1 MNWKQ
6 RADQLRFP
14 GLLLAGFVFISINTA
29 FTPHGLSLLLL
40 LGLLLLPFSIVKER
54 ALQMIA
60 VFLPLQYIIAEILY
74 NPDPGYFLRSSL
86 LFLSF
91 CTLGLQAGRALKGL
105 NAEDGDRKLSL
116 FAAQISSAHA
126 LLLVF
131 YLLLWFSPWKDLVW
145 WTFFLS
151 PSVGDFTR
159 LKGLGYEP
167 SYYALMLAP
176 FFLFQL
182 SRVLLGDFSRKR
194 WLILFALGLGL
205 LFSFSMGVLACLF
218 LSLTIALL
226 YLRFTAVFVWK
237 LPAKWPWFLSGFA
250 GLLVLAFLLF
260 PDAAL
265 FLRLRDIL
273 SGRDLSAN
281 NRLLESFML
290 AGDIL
295 GPDRIWFGLG
305 PGQLKVEGYYFIKSF
320 YNYQWNDSWA
330 PSMPNSISDW
340 LCNFGLFG
348 VGMKLLLVFYLYR
361 RQGSGRDLF
370 RFLCFIFIFIY
381 QFTGGY
387 LFCLP
392 ELMLWVLAFS
402 GSPASKLVT
411 KDSVC

>member
-1 MNWKQ
+1 
-6 RADQLRFP
+6 
-14 GLLLAGFVFISINTA
+14 
-29 FTPHGLSLLLL
+29 
-40 LGLLLLPFSIVKER
+40 
-54 ALQMIA
+54 
-60 VFLPLQYIIAEILY
+60 
-74 NPDPGYFLRSSL
+74 
-86 LFLSF
+86 
-91 CTLGLQAGRALKGL
+91 
-105 NAEDGDRKLSL
+105 
-116 FAAQISSAHA
+116 
-126 LLLVF
+126 
-131 YLLLWFSPWKDLVW
+131 
-145 WTFFLS
+145 
-151 PSVGDFTR
+151 
-159 LKGLGYEP
+159 
-167 SYYALMLAP
+167 
-176 FFLFQL
+176 
-182 SRVLLGDFSRKR
+182 
-194 WLILFALGLGL
+194 
-205 LFSFSMGVLACLF
+205 MGVLACLF

-226 YLRFTAVFVWK
+226 YLRFNAVFVWK
-237 LPAKWPWFLSGFA
+237 LPAKWPWILSGFA

-340 LCNFGLFG
+340 LCNFGLLG
-348 VGMKLLLVFYLYR
+348 VGMKLLLVFYLYH